1 MSPADGLVEPYFDY
15 LIGVQTPSIN
25 EPTGTPGASEGR
37 RGSSSE
43 GGEALRPD
51 VLGRILEENEG
62 KQIGLRVYNTK
73 SQRIRGE

>member
-25 EPTGTPGASEGR
+25 EPTGTPGAFEGG
-37 RGSSSE
+37 RGNSSE
-43 GGEALRPD
+43 GVEALRPD

-62 KQIGLRVYNTK
+62 KQIGLKVYNTK
-73 SQRIRGE
+73 SQRVRGE